1 MRFSS
6 ESTGFLLNHTLNIQ
20 GVLMDLREPKV
31 MGILNVTPDS
41 FFDGNRYTERDAI
54 LRRVMQM
61 VDDGASIID
70 VGGYSTRP
78 GAGEVS
84 ESEEI
89 DRVARPIGWIR
100 REFPDVVISVDTFRG
115 AVARAACQEGANIIN
130 DVSGGNLDA
139 GMIPA
144 VAELQVPYILM
155 HMRGTPATMAS
166 HSVYENV
173 TRDVIAE
180 LQVTVTKLVSQGT
193 RDVIIDPG
201 FGFAKTV
208 DQNFKMLQNLS
219 QFWALNRPLMVG
231 VSRKSMIW
239 KTLNI
244 TPEEALN
251 GTSVLHTVALLRG
264 ASILRVHDV
273 KEARQAVDLLKH
285 LG

>member
-54 LRRVMQM
+54 LRRVKQM

-180 LQVTVTKLVSQGT
+180 LQVTVTKLVSQGI

-208 DQNFKMLQNLS
+208 DQNFEMLQNLS
-219 QFWALNRPLMVG
+219 QFRALNRPLMVG

>member
-41 FFDGNRYTERDAI
+41 FFDGNRYTERDAM

-180 LQVTVTKLVSQGT
+180 LQVTVTKLVSQGI

>member
-144 VAELQVPYILM
+144 V
-155 HMRGTPATMAS
+155 
-166 HSVYENV
+166 
-173 TRDVIAE
+173 
-180 LQVTVTKLVSQGT
+180 
-193 RDVIIDPG
+193 
-201 FGFAKTV
+201 
-208 DQNFKMLQNLS
+208 
-219 QFWALNRPLMVG
+219 
-231 VSRKSMIW
+231 
-239 KTLNI
+239 
-244 TPEEALN
+244 
-251 GTSVLHTVALLRG
+251 
-264 ASILRVHDV
+264 
-273 KEARQAVDLLKH
+273 
-285 LG
+285 

>member
-54 LRRVMQM
+54 LRRVKQM

-180 LQVTVTKLVSQGT
+180 LQVTVTKLVSQGI

>member
-180 LQVTVTKLVSQGT
+180 LQVTVTKLVSQGI

>member
-139 GMIPA
+139 GMISA

-180 LQVTVTKLVSQGT
+180 LQVTVTKLVSQGI